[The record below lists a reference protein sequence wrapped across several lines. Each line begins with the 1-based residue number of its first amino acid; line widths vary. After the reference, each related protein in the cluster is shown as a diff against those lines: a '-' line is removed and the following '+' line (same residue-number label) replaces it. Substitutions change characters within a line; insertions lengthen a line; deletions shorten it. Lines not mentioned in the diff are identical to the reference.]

1 MRRTIF
7 LGVALVAFLATLG
20 GELAPG
26 VRAAPQGIEKI
37 EHIVV
42 IMQENRSFDS
52 YFGTFPRAKGIPM
65 RNGRPTVCNPDPAV
79 KKCIRP
85 YHDPRDRNVG
95 GPHGWRDSQANVN
108 GGRMNGFQRRTR
120 DAILTA
126 CRSKDPFAPSCRP
139 KTAPDVMGYHDAR
152 EIPNYWRYA
161 REFVLQDRM
170 FAPVASWSLP
180 AHLFMLSGWSASCTR
195 MNDPFSCRNAPSNP
209 GTPPG
214 ELGNL
219 SGKVP
224 IYAWTDLTHLLHEH
238 GVSWRYYIFSG
249 DEPDCREDDAITCG
263 PRPQTASTPGIWN
276 PLLWFDTVR
285 ENRQLGNIVPIR
297 RFFRA
302 AEKGTLP
309 QVSWVI
315 PNGAVS
321 EHPPGLVSAGQAYV
335 TTVINA
341 VMRSPNWKSTAIFLS
356 WDDWG
361 GFYDHV
367 QPPTVDVNGYGI
379 RVPALVISPYARR
392 GYIDHQ
398 VLSFDAYLKFIEDVF
413 IEGRRLDPL
422 TDGRPDPRPTVR
434 EEVPI
439 LGDVRRAFNFSQTPR
454 KPLILDPYPNG
465 KPR

>member
-1 MRRTIF
+1 V
-7 LGVALVAFLATLG
+7 LGAILIAGLASLG
-20 GELAPG
+20 GELAPR
-26 VRAAPQGIEKI
+26 VAAAPQGIEKI
-37 EHIVV
+37 KHIVV
-42 IMQENRSFDS
+42 IMQENRSFDE
-52 YFGTFPRAKGIPM
+52 YFGTFPGADGIPM
-65 RNGRPTVCNPDPAV
+65 QNGRPTVCNPDPVRRA
-79 KKCIRP
+79 CIRP
-85 YHDPRDRNVG
+85 YHDPNDRNAG
-95 GPHGWRDSQANVN
+95 GPHGRRDALASIN
-108 GGRMNGFQRRTR
+108 GGLMNGFQRRTR

-126 CRSKDPFAPSCRP
+126 CRKNDPFAPRCVPKRP
-139 KTAPDVMGYHDAR
+139 PDVMGYHDQR

-161 REFVLQDRM
+161 KEFVLQDHM
-170 FAPVASWSLP
+170 FEPVASWSLP
-180 AHLFMLSGWSASCTR
+180 ARLFMMSAWSASCTR
-195 MNDPFSCRNAPSNP
+195 RNDPFSCTNAPQSP

-214 ELGNL
+214 ELGNIT
-219 SGKVP
+219 GTVP
-224 IYAWTDLTHLLHEH
+224 IYAWTDVTHLLHER

-249 DEPDCREDDAITCG
+249 DEPDCRNDSAISCG
-263 PRPQTASTPGIWN
+263 SWPQSASTPGIWN

-297 RFFRA
+297 RFFTA
-302 AEKGTLP
+302 AAKGTLP
-309 QVSWVI
+309 AVSWVT

-341 VMRSPNWKSTAIFLS
+341 IMRSPNWSSTAILLA

-367 QPPTVDVNGYGI
+367 VPPQVDGNGYGI

-439 LGDVRRAFNFSQTPR
+439 LGDLRRDFNFAQKPR
-454 KPLILDPYPNG
+454 KPLILDPYPSG